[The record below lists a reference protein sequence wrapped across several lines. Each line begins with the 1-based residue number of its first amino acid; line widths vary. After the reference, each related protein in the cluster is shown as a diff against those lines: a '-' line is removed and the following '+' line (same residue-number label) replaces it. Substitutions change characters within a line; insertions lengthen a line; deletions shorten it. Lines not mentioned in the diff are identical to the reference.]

1 MAGSRRDY
9 GELQANFGA
18 WQKRSSQGGR
28 RTAAELGVPCMC
40 DHGVLRRWKEKI
52 DLEHT
57 NITAA
62 HHMRVRG
69 GARPSNPNPE
79 TSVPI

>member
-1 MAGSRRDY
+1 
-9 GELQANFGA
+9 
-18 WQKRSSQGGR
+18 
-28 RTAAELGVPCMC
+28 MC